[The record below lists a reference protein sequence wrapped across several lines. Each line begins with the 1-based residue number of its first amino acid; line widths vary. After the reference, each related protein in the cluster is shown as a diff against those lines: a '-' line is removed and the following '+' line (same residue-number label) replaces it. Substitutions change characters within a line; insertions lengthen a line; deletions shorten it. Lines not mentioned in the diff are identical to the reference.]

1 MHIHLPHRSTS
12 STSASNDTS
21 PGSAKDTF
29 RGLAKETSL
38 GSAKPPSPR
47 HPAKRPRVT
56 FRPSAALGWLFVTF
70 VLGTGPLQYAVPDQS
85 GSAYFSAAALGGLAV
100 MGSLLLA
107 ELRRARRMIMAGV
120 TVDRVELGLLRAR
133 AITSGEVST
142 PVNLRRI
149 SWAGPLTLAAVAIG
163 LAALGGVLSIATSAS
178 LSLLG
183 ATALFTGIGV
193 ASLAITE
200 LIPAPG
206 SPGSQLIFAR
216 EWRRSGQRDAALV
229 ATAKAGLI
237 SGWFLVAAGAAVV
250 IFLSLAGI
258 WLAFIGAA
266 VIAGSRLTLA
276 GARTRTRLAGL
287 RATDVMS
294 AAPPEVSSFATA
306 AVAFTDVAMPTR
318 APMLIVREPDGSFG
332 GIVSARALAAVP
344 GDDRE
349 LTRVRRLAVAP
360 GDLPTVTTAEP
371 IERVL
376 ELMAQHPLAG
386 IAIVRSEDAP
396 EQIAGVITP
405 ADIAHTLDLLTAANP
420 GKRT

>member
-12 STSASNDTS
+12 TTS
-21 PGSAKDTF
+21 PTNDASHGSAK
-29 RGLAKETSL
+29 SL
-38 GSAKPPSPR
+38 LGPSRSQAPT
-47 HPAKRPRVT
+47 KRPRVT
-56 FRPSAALGWLFVTF
+56 FRPTAALGWLFVTF
-70 VLGTGPLQYAVPDQS
+70 VLATGPLQYAVPDQS

-133 AITSGEVST
+133 AVTSGDSSALSASGGIPT
-142 PVNLRRI
+142 PASLRRV
-149 SWAGPLTLAAVAIG
+149 SWAGPLTLAAAAIG
-163 LAALGGVLSIATSAS
+163 LAILGGLLSIATSAS

-183 ATALFTGIGV
+183 ASALFTAIGV

-216 EWRRSGQRDAALV
+216 AWRRSGQPDAALM
-229 ATAKAGLI
+229 ATAKAGVI

-250 IFLSLAGI
+250 VFFSLAGV

-266 VIAGSRLTLA
+266 VIGGSRLTLA
-276 GARTRTRLAGL
+276 GARTRIRLAGL
-287 RATDVMS
+287 HATDVMS
-294 AAPPEVSSFATA
+294 ATPPEVSSFATA
-306 AVAFTDVAMPTR
+306 GAAFNDVAMTTR
-318 APMLIVREPDGSFG
+318 APLLIVREPDGSFG
-332 GIVSARALAAVP
+332 GVVSARALAAVP

-360 GDLPTVTTAEP
+360 SDLPTVTTTEP

-396 EQIAGVITP
+396 EHIAGVITP
-405 ADIAHTLDLLTAANP
+405 ADIAHTLDLLTAAHP